1 MKIAVFGGAGFLGS
15 YLVDALVG
23 NGHDVH
29 SIDLKPANNALATSH
44 KVDILNRTELHT
56 LFQANAFEAVYNL
69 AGFAKLDDAIENP
82 IRAIELNVIG
92 NMHIMELSIEFG
104 VQHFLYASS
113 AYAVSTKGS
122 FYGISKL
129 SSEKIIKE
137 YGTRHGMNYTILRYG
152 SVYSDREFENNYIYH
167 LVKQAFQNKEIIHA
181 GDGEETREY
190 IHAFDAAKLSVQV
203 LGKAEYFGKHLILT
217 GSQRLKRKELFQMVK
232 EISNSDIEIVLK
244 NDGYVNH
251 YKHTPYAFVP
261 DVSERLTPNPFIDMG
276 QGIISCFLDVARN
289 AENED

>member
-15 YLVDALVG
+15 YLVDALVAE
-23 NGHDVH
+23 GHEVH
-29 SIDLKPANNALATSH
+29 SIDLKDSTNESARSH
-44 KVDILNRTELHT
+44 QVDILNREALHS
-56 LFQANAFEAVYNL
+56 LFEKNRFQIVYNL

-92 NMHIMELSIEFG
+92 NMHILELSIEFG

-137 YGTRHGMNYTILRYG
+137 YGTKHELNYTILRYG
-152 SVYSDREFENNYIYH
+152 SVYSDKEFENNYIYH
-167 LVKQAFQNKEIIHA
+167 LVKQAFHDKKIVHA

-203 LGKAEYFGKHLILT
+203 LNKPEYFGKHLILT
-217 GSQRLKRKELFQMVK
+217 GSQRLKRKELFQMVR
-232 EISNSDIEIVLK
+232 EISNTEIDITLK

-251 YKHTPYAFVP
+251 YRHTPYAFVP

-289 AENED
+289 SENED